1 MTSKGPALAVF
12 VCLFGSATTARV
24 ARAADKVTDANADT
38 PAAQLI
44 ADAVTEYDAGRYDE
58 ARALFRLAHQKTPT
72 ARTLRGIGM
81 ASFELRDYVDAVRSL
96 AGALHDERR
105 PLTDEQR
112 KQVEG
117 LLARAETFVGRFS
130 LRTQPASH
138 DLQVDGRPTA
148 LEPDG
153 SLLLGFGH
161 HRITA
166 RCPACAPIEK
176 TVEVE
181 VLGGEHRDIDIVF
194 APAAQP
200 PAPDLSPRA
209 GGPTISAVD
218 QPAQPAPAG
227 RDATPW
233 YWTGAAAVGVVGA
246 AVGALWWSNRGSELD
261 TCRAAGDRCQ
271 NESTVST
278 ERDVAIGLTVG
289 LAAGAVASGVVA
301 ALLWHRH
308 DPASG
313 VVACLSG
320 KGTVS
325 CAIRF

>member
-1 MTSKGPALAVF
+1 MISRGLALVWAVSLLGAALP
-12 VCLFGSATTARV
+12 VRV
-24 ARAADKVTDANADT
+24 AHAAARATNANADT

-44 ADAVTEYDAGRYDE
+44 TDAVTEYDAGRYDE
-58 ARALFRLAHQKTPT
+58 ARALFRLAHQKAPT

-81 ASFELRDYVDAVRSL
+81 ASFELRDYVEAARAL
-96 AGALHDERR
+96 AAALHDERR

-117 LLARAETFVGRFS
+117 LLTRAETFVGRFS
-130 LRTQPASH
+130 VRTQPATN
-138 DLQVDGRPTA
+138 DLLVDSQPVA
-148 LEPDG
+148 LESDG

-166 RCPACAPIEK
+166 RCPSCAPTEK
-176 TVEVE
+176 TIEVE
-181 VLGGEHRDIDIVF
+181 VLGGEHRELEIVF
-194 APAAQP
+194 GPAAAP
-200 PAPDLSPRA
+200 PTPDLSLRTD
-209 GGPTISAVD
+209 GPVASALEH
-218 QPAQPAPAG
+218 PAASAH
-227 RDATPW
+227 DATPW
-233 YWTGAAAVGVVGA
+233 YWAGGAAAGVVGA
-246 AVGALWWSNRGSELD
+246 VVGTLWWANRGNELD
-261 TCRAAGDRCQ
+261 ACRTAGARCQ

-308 DPASG
+308 DSATSS
-313 VVACLSG
+313 VACLSG

>member
-1 MTSKGPALAVF
+1 MTSRSSALALL
-12 VCLFGSATTARV
+12 VCLLGSTPS
-24 ARAADKVTDANADT
+24 ARAARVGDANADT

-58 ARALFRLAHQKTPT
+58 ARALFRLAHQKAPT

-81 ASFELRDYVDAVRSL
+81 ASFELRDYVEAARSL
-96 AGALHDERR
+96 AGALREERR

-117 LLARAETFVGRFS
+117 LLARTDTFVGRFS
-130 LRTQPASH
+130 LRIQPAGKAGN
-138 DLQVDGRPTA
+138 DLLVDGEPTG
-148 LEPDG
+148 LEADG

-161 HRITA
+161 HRLTA
-166 RCPACAPIEK
+166 RCPSCSPTQK

-181 VLGGEHRDIDIVF
+181 VLGGEHREIEIAF

-200 PAPDLSPRA
+200 PAPDLSLRRV
-209 GGPTISAVD
+209 GPVVSAVD
-218 QPAQPAPAG
+218 QAAQPTSSGP
-227 RDATPW
+227 DATPW
-233 YWTGAAAVGVVGA
+233 YWAGAAAVGVIGA
-246 AVGALWWSNRGSELD
+246 TAGALWWANRGSELD
-261 TCRAAGDRCQ
+261 SCRAAGDRCQ

-278 ERDVAIGLTVG
+278 ERDIAIGLTVG

-308 DPASG
+308 DPAASRAM
-313 VVACLSG
+313 ACLSG

>member
-1 MTSKGPALAVF
+1 MIFRGLPLALV
-12 VCLFGSATTARV
+12 VWLVSAALPRHAA
-24 ARAADKVTDANADT
+24 ARATDPNADT

-44 ADAVTEYDAGRYDE
+44 TDAVSEYDAGRYDE
-58 ARALFRLAHQKTPT
+58 ARALFRLAHQKAPT

-81 ASFELRDYVDAVRSL
+81 ASFELRDYVEAARSL
-96 AGALHDERR
+96 AGALHEERR

-117 LLARAETFVGRFS
+117 LLARVETFVGRFS
-130 LRTQPASH
+130 LRVQPASN
-138 DLQVDGRPTA
+138 DLLVDGEPGG
-148 LEPDG
+148 LESDG

-166 RCPACAPIEK
+166 RCPACTPTEK
-176 TVEVE
+176 TIEVE
-181 VLGGEHRDIDIVF
+181 VLGGEHRELEIVF
-194 APAAQP
+194 GPGAAPPAA
-200 PAPDLSPRA
+200 DLSLRA
-209 GGPTISAVD
+209 APPSPAVKD
-218 QPAQPAPAG
+218 PVVVSE

-233 YWTGAAAVGVVGA
+233 YWAGGAAVGVVGA
-246 AVGALWWSNRGSELD
+246 VAGALWWVNRGNELD
-261 TCRAAGDRCQ
+261 SCRAAGDRCH

-301 ALLWHRH
+301 AVLWHRH
-308 DPASG
+308 DSAAAG
-313 VVACLSG
+313 AVACLSG

>member
-1 MTSKGPALAVF
+1 MTSRGPTLAVL
-12 VCLFGSATTARV
+12 VCLFGSAPTARL
-24 ARAADKVTDANADT
+24 ARAAGKATDANADT

-58 ARALFRLAHQKTPT
+58 ARALFRLAHQKAPT

-81 ASFELRDYVDAVRSL
+81 ASFELRDYVEAARSL
-96 AGALHDERR
+96 AGALRDERR

-130 LRTQPASH
+130 LRIQPASH
-138 DLQVDGRPTA
+138 DLLVDGQPTA

-166 RCPACAPIEK
+166 RCPACAPTDK

-181 VLGGEHRDIDIVF
+181 VLGGEHREIEIAF
-194 APAAQP
+194 APATQAA
-200 PAPDLSPRA
+200 APDLSPRA
-209 GGPTISAVD
+209 GGPTISAGD
-218 QPAQPAPAG
+218 QPVQPASAG
-227 RDATPW
+227 RDVTPW

-246 AVGALWWSNRGSELD
+246 TVGALWWP
-261 TCRAAGDRCQ
+261 T
-271 NESTVST
+271 
-278 ERDVAIGLTVG
+278 
-289 LAAGAVASGVVA
+289 VA
-301 ALLWHRH
+301 ASSTPVGR
-308 DPASG
+308 PAIAARTNRRYPPS
-313 VVACLSG
+313 ATSR
-320 KGTVS
+320 S
-325 CAIRF
+325 A

>member
-1 MTSKGPALAVF
+1 MTSRGPALALL
-12 VCLFGSATTARV
+12 VCLFGAAPAARV
-24 ARAADKVTDANADT
+24 ARAADKATDANADT

-58 ARALFRLAHQKTPT
+58 ARALFRLAHQKAPT

-81 ASFELRDYVDAVRSL
+81 ASFELRDYVEAARSL
-96 AGALHDERR
+96 AGALRDERR
-105 PLTDEQR
+105 PLTDEQH

-130 LRTQPASH
+130 LRIQPASH
-138 DLQVDGRPTA
+138 DLLVDGQPTA

-166 RCPACAPIEK
+166 RCPACTPTEK

-181 VLGGEHRDIDIVF
+181 VLGGEHREIEIAF
-194 APAAQP
+194 APAAPP
-200 PAPDLSPRA
+200 PAADLSPRA
-209 GGPTISAVD
+209 GGLTISAGD
-218 QPAQPAPAG
+218 QPPPAASAG
-227 RDATPW
+227 RDVTPW
-233 YWTGAAAVGVVGA
+233 YWAGAAAVGLVGA
-246 AVGALWWSNRGSELD
+246 TAGALWWSNRGSELD
-261 TCRAAGDRCQ
+261 ICRAAGDRCQ

-289 LAAGAVASGVVA
+289 MAAGAVASGVVA

>member
-1 MTSKGPALAVF
+1 LAVLI
-12 VCLFGSATTARV
+12 CLLGSAPT
-24 ARAADKVTDANADT
+24 ARAAARAADANADT

-58 ARALFRLAHQKTPT
+58 ARALFRLAHQKAPT

-81 ASFELRDYVDAVRSL
+81 ASFELRDYVEAARSL
-96 AGALHDERR
+96 AGALREERR

-117 LLARAETFVGRFS
+117 LLARTDTFVGRFS
-130 LRTQPASH
+130 LRIQPAGN
-138 DLQVDGRPTA
+138 DLLVDGQPSE

-161 HRITA
+161 HRLTA
-166 RCPACAPIEK
+166 RCPSCTPAQK

-181 VLGGEHRDIDIVF
+181 VLGGEHREIEIAF

-200 PAPDLSPRA
+200 PAPDLSLRT
-209 GGPTISAVD
+209 GGPVVSAVD
-218 QPAQPAPAG
+218 QPAQPAPVG

-233 YWTGAAAVGVVGA
+233 FWAGAAGVGVVGA
-246 AVGALWWSNRGSELD
+246 TVGALWWANRGNELD
-261 TCRAAGDRCQ
+261 SCRAAGDRCQ

-313 VVACLSG
+313 AVACLSG

>member
-1 MTSKGPALAVF
+1 MTSRGPTLAVLVF
-12 VCLFGSATTARV
+12 CLFGSAPITRA
-24 ARAADKVTDANADT
+24 ARAADRASEANADT

-58 ARALFRLAHQKTPT
+58 ARALFRLAHQKVPT

-81 ASFELRDYVDAVRSL
+81 ASFELRDYVEAAHAL
-96 AGALHDERR
+96 AGALREERR
-105 PLTDEQR
+105 PLTEEQR

-117 LLARAETFVGRFS
+117 LLARTETFVGRFS
-130 LRTQPASH
+130 VRTQPASN
-138 DLQVDGRPTA
+138 DLLVDGQPAT
-148 LEPDG
+148 LESDG

-166 RCPACAPIEK
+166 RCPACAPTEK
-176 TVEVE
+176 TMEVE
-181 VLGGEHRDIDIVF
+181 VLGGEHRELAIVF
-194 APAAQP
+194 GPAVEP
-200 PAPDLSPRA
+200 PAPDLALRTAPA
-209 GGPTISAVD
+209 APD
-218 QPAQPAPAG
+218 QPAASG
-227 RDATPW
+227 RDPTPW
-233 YWTGAAAVGVVGA
+233 YWAGGA
-246 AVGALWWSNRGSELD
+246 AVGAVGAVVGALWWANRGDELD
-261 TCRAAGDRCQ
+261 SCRAAGARCQ